1 MKKKIKVKS
10 VTQVLP
16 FQDIQFVD
24 KLNED
29 VEHVDPE
36 KLYQISMDNQVVNI
50 KFLNEF
56 KLKQEGNA
64 SSNVNEVIRAILD
77 FLIYK
82 KITSRK
88 AKMLTGKQ
96 K

>member
-1 MKKKIKVKS
+1 
-10 VTQVLP
+10 
-16 FQDIQFVD
+16 
-24 KLNED
+24 
-29 VEHVDPE
+29 
-36 KLYQISMDNQVVNI
+36 MDNQVVNI